1 MLQYEELILEFEGL
15 KPQLKELA
23 AALDLDKLRADI
35 AKLEEESAQPDFWN
49 DSENSQK
56 VLQKMGGLK
65 AKVAQYEKL
74 EENFDDVIT
83 MAELANEDEDESV
96 LDEIMGL
103 AEKTKS
109 LLEEQKLV
117 TLLSGEYDGKNAI
130 LRGIS
135 YTPASTARER
145 NGQIGGHSS
154 GI

>member
-23 AALDLDKLRADI
+23 AALDLDNLRSEL
-35 AKLEEESAQPDFWN
+35 AKLEEESSQPDFWN

-65 AKVAQYEKL
+65 AKISQYEKL
-74 EENFDDVIT
+74 AENFDDVIT
-83 MAELANEDEDESV
+83 MAELANEDDDESM
-96 LDEIMGL
+96 LEEIMGL

-130 LRGIS
+130 LTFHAG
-135 YTPASTARER
+135 A
-145 NGQIGGHSS
+145 GGTEAQDWVEML
-154 GI
+154 